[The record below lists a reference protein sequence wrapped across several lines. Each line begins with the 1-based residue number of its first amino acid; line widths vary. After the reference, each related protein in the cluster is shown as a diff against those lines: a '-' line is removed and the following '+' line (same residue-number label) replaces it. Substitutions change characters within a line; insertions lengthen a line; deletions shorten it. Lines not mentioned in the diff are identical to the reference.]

1 MSSILSTN
9 VDQRLLKTTKFPNE
23 FNTKVDM
30 EKVNVPVIKKWA
42 ADKIAKILNDDD
54 DVVPELVFN
63 MLESS
68 RFVSCSASS
77 FATIADHLPA

>member
-1 MSSILSTN
+1 MSSVLTSN
-9 VDQRLLKTTKFPNE
+9 VDQRLLKSTKFPPE

-30 EKVNVPVIKKWA
+30 QKVNVPVIKKWA

-68 RFVSCSASS
+68 RYVSASRQ
-77 FATIADHLPA
+77 TWMELTLC